1 MNSDRTNKLYNYLVG
16 IGAENRSEEVFT
28 NDIYNPERRE
38 KLYNYLVG
46 IGAENRPL
54 EAFDNDLGFSQVDTP
69 TNEGPDAILKAP
81 KGGSAYE
88 EFKRNMIPLSVEQKP
103 QVATVLPKYEAE
115 PKAEEAPQTLEQMMG
130 ELGGNINKLNKT
142 IEGIEN
148 IPQTTMEA
156 WEEMH
161 PADLGVMNNPIS
173 TGDEYIFQN
182 IESGNIGQ
190 REYAFL
196 KGQRENAIS
205 RMEAVL
211 AKAKAMREA
220 NPNRYEVEA
229 RNITDASGVPISG
242 LTTTTEEGALLDTS
256 IRMLEDNIKHYKNAV
271 TKADKVNAN
280 KKNGFWKGMGEID
293 LVNIVSAGWA
303 NTLDALKASNI
314 ITKANNGG
322 ILTPEENLVL
332 EMVKE
337 QGALDE
343 ILNAQGGLTSGYKAG
358 QGVAESLP
366 FIVGMATTSGVS
378 GAIKEGIEKGLVTT
392 ATKSFRNFA
401 QKAGSKLL
409 GAGVSAIAT
418 TPLQSGMWNNY
429 ANNTINEW
437 KQYGELQDTAWGR
450 LMDGAADAFTD
461 VFTESLG
468 GVLTKSAKYVLPD
481 LGIKASIAKKFGIHD
496 AFLKDMFDSVQWG
509 NAIGEAGEEF
519 LASFLAPIVRGESFK
534 DMKEEWKDAF
544 SKENIWVTL
553 ATTGAMSA
561 GFGALRAIEM
571 GSQVATYGKIKS
583 NVANSLSKINDL
595 ELKQTVYDAMQL
607 PTLKDTTEALAQINW
622 RNYDKSDIG
631 YAVEYVYNDLQ
642 KNVWNGVNLAED
654 ANKAFSTAMVGI
666 QAVARD
672 GLIKTGEM
680 NGEQV
685 YLLGDVLEGNDKTPI
700 VVLHMDGRRE
710 QVPMSAIKEVG
721 IASVDDVV
729 AELYSNTIA
738 EAQQAKAVDQ
748 EAEDIQVARAAGVKP
763 VQEQENVGFE
773 EGQIVVVNG
782 EEGEITALDPYTR
795 TARVQVGGNNISV
808 SFDEMQPSA
817 MDEGLQMDEQTAEVE
832 GAEVA
837 PTTEQEA
844 TFEEAPVEHSSEQE
858 TPTPL
863 QMPMTEQGEPNF
875 EVAGADLSA
884 QYLTEQLKPEHI
896 DGFVQ
901 VKINSAQ
908 KALEKAEKK
917 QPKSTVFSEYKNEIA
932 QIAEEKKQAQD
943 LLAFWQDVKGKLT
956 AIQTAPSVE
965 AVAEETAPTET
976 MVEETTP
983 VAEEVTPENVEV
995 TPEVAEQGVPPAEPA
1010 VVEEVSVEETTPAVE
1025 ATEQVE
1031 VDDIPEVEAPVVEE
1045 TRNRLNA
1052 EEAGLYGE
1060 GWENRAD
1067 AKIFESL
1074 AKALGVRIELVDDID
1089 NGLGN
1094 GKYFGNTILV
1104 RKKDR
1109 SKGLKFVA
1117 GHEILHRMSTLSPE
1131 AFEEFKGVV
1140 KETKGEKFEQEA
1152 SKLKAQYT
1160 TLYRKGK
1167 VDHIPS
1173 QKIIEEEV
1181 VADFVGTLADSKDDA
1196 LVQFVERNQERR
1208 TMLQT
1213 LRNAFQHILNLFGK
1227 NSNRRT
1233 AKNIANNI
1241 KAMDALMKLYDAS
1254 VQNVANGQA
1263 TPNQGEALNSLREE
1277 NDINIDII
1285 EGENGDIEAITDTEK
1300 GQALFSLRTYE
1311 EGGRNAL
1318 EGFLEQRIA
1327 EGALTTTEAQDM
1339 LSQMD
1344 DIYRICNEMKG
1355 SYAPFGAWSEAKVVS
1370 DSKGNP
1376 VFSVIKQN
1384 GEYVMNLDFS
1394 LVCKKRRTL
1403 DAVLNEMVR
1412 RGMIEEI
1419 PNDNTT
1425 IAKINNVIRNYGF
1438 ETACALCFVDARR
1451 FQVLNTAKQFTD
1463 LWNTIVRSAV
1473 PIGTELGYFDFANGG
1488 VSEGVAVE
1496 LNTDSLT
1503 KMSDGR
1509 SVAARI
1515 AKHLL
1520 NNPNDARL
1528 LRPRDFV
1535 STAGFDNVKA
1545 QNPAIMSLYNSKKGT
1560 GGPKAAFSDVQYL
1573 NDILNTKWKE
1583 EDAFAIG
1590 GVRLQSFSDYVPR
1603 MVFDYIQMIADLA
1616 AKGLPVHAYTKE
1628 SLFAKTFGLTG
1639 MKINLSLVPDVVEGG
1654 VAAGLDAD
1662 GNYVWKDGETFPYE
1676 EAIAIQNAEGYKE
1689 NCGTI
1694 AVGVSDAHILKMLDD
1709 ENIRMVIPY
1718 HKSGLPKAVA
1728 EMNNVSGFTDYTNDG
1743 HERHKS
1749 GEALSDTEKKEIPNF
1764 NELLREYNDPRRAA
1778 QAFLEWCESKNY
1790 TPRFAKFANHP
1801 NYYKV
1806 LEDFTTLVEGEYV
1819 PQEAVKFNFPTEG
1832 DAFGSLASLIEQ
1844 GLEEDAILEG
1854 QRDEKVGAIVEEVGE
1869 VLGTPLYSIREM
1881 DAPYLEAVE
1890 KGDMDTAQR
1899 LVMEAAKIAM
1909 PNTKVVDEDGNPKV
1923 VYHQTNSSV
1932 YINRETGQNWDE
1944 LDWRERMEWDE
1955 RDDWDEYWE
1964 EQDFNTFSRVNAR
1977 TTNEFDGFFFAPEYD
1992 EYHEYGDR
2000 TIKAFLNIESPAFN
2014 GDYNIDSSKNNA
2026 GRDERIRLQNEGFD
2040 GVIRKYDGVVH
2051 EYIAFNPNQ
2060 IKSADPVTY
2069 DDAGNVIPL
2078 SERFNPRKEDIRY
2091 ALRGEKGIEN
2101 LHKASATIRKWMENN
2116 TRGKSFTIEL
2126 PKATTEK
2133 VRKAMGRDFESH
2145 NITANGVAHAYMN
2158 HGENG
2163 RKLNENS
2170 IPLRKEDVE
2179 LIPYIMTAPDEVAK
2193 ASTDITGR
2201 ESVRF
2206 YKTLSN
2212 GYGVVVEKEY
2222 KNSPNDMETITM
2234 WAELSSKA
2242 TNARQN
2248 AAPDT
2253 HARNAILDTDIAKI
2267 RIDAENAIEK
2277 EGKGVF
2283 SLRNTDTFYS
2293 NAEFAVNNI
2302 KQEKATPEQWL
2313 KMIEKNGGL
2322 KAGEDKW
2329 LGLSDWLKASDKKT
2343 LTKEEVLDYINAN
2356 KIQIE
2361 EVEYGEYKG
2370 VDVESLQVEFE
2381 ELKNKF
2387 AQKYP
2392 DPQDHTYFAWSEMN
2406 SRYGKDFK
2414 SAFDLD
2420 EDGNIIVVNED
2431 VARTLLGYSFP
2442 INDTR
2447 LEYTTNGLANKREI
2461 ALVVPTIEPWNA
2473 EDNIHFGDAGE
2484 GRAVAWVRF
2493 GETTDADGKR
2503 VLVIDEI
2510 QSKRHQDGRESG
2522 YRPSDVDKWLKD
2534 HNTEVIE
2541 TGEFYEFYKDG
2552 ELDKRFSKGL
2562 LHYDINKAKNLYVS
2576 GYVKSSVPEAPFEK
2590 NWHELAMKR
2599 MLRYAAENGFDKVAW
2614 TTGDQQA
2621 ERYNIGDV
2629 IERIVSYPE
2638 GDNMQVWVH
2647 RKGNERMHFT
2657 TDSEGVIIS
2666 TNTLSAPAGASL
2678 ADVFGKDLAIR
2689 IFNREG
2695 EDATIYAGRGK
2706 EYAAKEISG
2715 DGLRIGGE
2723 GMKGFYDQILP
2734 NFMNKYGKKW
2744 GVKVGEVTMP
2754 SLEENNTMHAIDVT
2768 DAMRNSVMQGQPLF
2782 SLRDYAD
2789 DFAALQEAYKALN
2802 KNNAE
2807 AVAEFR
2813 ARKRNLIEEYWVAMT
2828 DELGLPCEFILVDS
2842 TIGREALFPIYNV
2855 IKPVYE
2861 ANFNEP
2867 LTFDDFAEEW
2877 ENDVNYAASYVDGAN
2892 IIVGDV
2898 VKFDDYNSQD
2908 AMTQLFIHENIHH
2921 FIDNYITPR
2930 ELKRLWR
2937 EVALTSLGRRV
2948 IETYPDADA
2957 AKLANEY
2964 LAYLIA
2970 GVNETDIEPL
2980 LDFIKG
2986 EGNVS
2991 LNDLLSSYGKMLP
3004 LRGRYATIILKT
3016 LQNGYEEREES
3027 RNEEGEEVGENNEPA
3042 RQVEA
3047 NNNSRGWLEENLRE
3061 GQELRQMAGE
3071 ARYGGQPFG
3080 DVWGG
3085 GNNGGSIV
3093 EFDETSLYSLRTSPE
3108 QRLID
3113 ENNIITRRL
3122 ENAQEVALAK
3132 RKNQKEQG
3140 SVRTIEKSIFN
3151 RLADVEKMQD
3161 TLFEM
3166 GVEKSD
3172 ANNFIARFEAV
3183 RNIVD
3188 YRNRKEQEKVI
3199 VPMLNI
3205 VSAINE
3211 KYGFVYAD
3219 ISDYLAAKH
3228 SIEREDVSSIQ
3239 TMSTDADAVW
3249 NRAECER
3256 IVAEFEGKVS
3266 KEEVDELWN
3275 CVRAIT
3281 QNTLSILQAGG
3292 VYTKEQIKEIQS
3304 NEWQFYV
3311 PLQGWD
3317 IEAEGLVDPSLLYE
3331 VAGRGTSSNGKW
3343 QEHSAEGRK
3352 TKPQDPLSTIAFKMY
3367 KAIYVAEYNKAMN
3380 ALYYLVSDAVNTLG
3394 RDKTDFLFKASEM
3407 LYRKTENGY
3416 DEVDIES
3423 ITQEELDFNN
3433 ELEAK
3438 IKRLRKERREAG
3450 DKLTKERR
3458 DAIKKEIAELE
3469 AQRTIFT
3476 RSTDTNIPN
3485 EVIVPRFIDQA
3496 RRVYFYVNG
3505 RRMYVQFAN
3514 PKYSQAINGETIIK
3528 RTDVDNAIAKYT
3540 RFLSQSFTTFNPEFS
3555 FVTNPIR
3562 DFRDAVLTHLMD
3574 AENGNIGGF
3583 IYNYFFHW
3591 GRSQGAIYRAQR
3603 GTNNPLTA
3611 EELAKHNILNRADRK
3626 KAVRKYGKKRVE
3638 DTLFMWFAENG
3649 GITGYTQ
3656 SSNIF
3661 TIGEEMKKN
3670 MKKVQNG
3677 DFSVHASAYRAL
3689 ADSAEIITRYA
3700 TFLASLDKG
3709 QSVGQAVSNGRNV
3722 SVNFNRKGES
3732 SDKIGAY
3739 YSFFNA
3745 SMQGIYKFF
3754 RLAKKYPA
3762 RFGAVVVAQMALGY
3776 AMSRLVDLYVSTR
3789 LPDNDDDELTTIDI
3803 PLWMR
3808 LGYTCIPVIKKDGKM
3823 HVVRFPKSIAG
3834 ASFSAVGV
3842 LLNELENG
3850 RVTRGEALSALGGQ
3864 IASSWT
3870 YGFSEGAPIWRAA
3883 IPTAIQPLTD
3893 LITNMDA
3900 FGREI
3905 YRTDKFNRQI
3915 PASELGNK
3923 NVIPFIYEATKAL
3936 NAATGGNEY
3945 KSGTVDIN
3953 PSVVQYILQSVSGGY
3968 GVLARKTAEFISP
3981 AFSDQVEFEAQNLPM
3996 LGRLAYT
4003 VEPKSWYDDYAEY
4016 EEKYGSARL
4025 SNAKKEFKGGYI
4037 TEGELEDIQKHNV
4050 IVKAQDKYINKL
4062 LDLRKQFDINTQGY
4076 NALSREIN
4084 RQRGLMVK
4092 LMEEIDW
4099 SKDNIADEARRVAS
4113 KYDPNRK
4120 DNLLKIR
4127 TEYANEN

>member
-1 MNSDRTNKLYNYLVG
+1 MNNDRINKLYNYLVE
-16 IGAENRSEEVFT
+16 IGAEDHSEEEFT
-28 NDIYNPERRE
+28 NDMYNPEMRG

-88 EFKRNMIPLSVEQKP
+88 AFKRNMIPLSVEQKP
-103 QVATVLPKYEAE
+103 QVATVLPKYEVE
-115 PKAEEAPQTLEQMMG
+115 PKEEEAPQTLEQMMG

-148 IPQTTMEA
+148 IPQTAMEA
-156 WEEMH
+156 WDKMH

-182 IESGNIGQ
+182 IENGNVGP

-196 KGQRENAIS
+196 NSTRNNAIA

-211 AKAKAMREA
+211 DKAKAMREA
-220 NPNRYEVEA
+220 NPHRYEVEA

-242 LTTTTEEGALLDTS
+242 LTTTTEEGALLDTT
-256 IRMLEDNIKHYKNAV
+256 IRMLENNIKHYKNAV

-280 KKNGFWKGMGEID
+280 KKNGFWKGLGEID

-303 NTLDALKASNI
+303 NTIDALKASNI

-322 ILTPEENLVL
+322 ILTPEENLVID
-332 EMVKE
+332 MVKE
-337 QGALDE
+337 QGALDD
-343 ILNAQGGLTSGYKAG
+343 ILNAQGGLTLGYKTG

-366 FIVGMATTSGVS
+366 FIAGMATTSGVS

-392 ATKSFRNFA
+392 ATKSFRNFT

-409 GAGVSAIAT
+409 GAGASALAT

-437 KQYGELQDTAWGR
+437 KQYGELQNTAWGR

-481 LGIKASIAKKFGIHD
+481 LGIKASLAKKFGIHD
-496 AFLKDMFDSVQWG
+496 AFLKDMFDKVQWG

-672 GLIKTGEM
+672 GVIKTGEM

-685 YLLGDVLEGNDKTPI
+685 YLLGDILEGNDKTPI

-710 QVPMSAIKEVG
+710 QVPMSAVNEVG
-721 IASVDDVV
+721 IASVDDVI
-729 AELYSNTIA
+729 AEMYSNTIA
-738 EAQQAKAVDQ
+738 EAQQANMVDQ
-748 EAEDIQVARAAGVKP
+748 VAEETQTARAAGVTP
-763 VQEQENVGFE
+763 AQEQEKGGFE
-773 EGQIVVVNG
+773 EGDIVLVNG
-782 EEGEITALDPYTR
+782 EEAEVTAVDPYTK
-795 TARVQVGGNNISV
+795 TARVQVGGKNISV
-808 SFDEMQPSA
+808 SLDEIQPSA

-832 GAEVA
+832 GAEATPNV
-837 PTTEQEA
+837 EQN
-844 TFEEAPVEHSSEQE
+844 TSVEEAPVEHSSNEE

-875 EVAGADLSA
+875 EVAGTDLSA
-884 QYLTEQLKPEHI
+884 QYLTEQLEPERI

-901 VKINSAQ
+901 VNIDSAQ

-932 QIAEEKKQAQD
+932 RIAEEKKQAQD
-943 LLAFWQDVKGKLT
+943 RLAFWQDVKGKLT
-956 AIQTAPSVE
+956 AMQTAPSVE

-995 TPEVAEQGVPPAEPA
+995 TPEVAEQGVTPAEPA
-1010 VVEEVSVEETTPAVE
+1010 VAEEVSVEETTPAVE
-1025 ATEQVE
+1025 ATEQ

-1094 GKYFGNTILV
+1094 GKYFGNTILI
-1104 RKKDR
+1104 RKKDK

-1140 KETKGEKFEQEA
+1140 KETMGEKFEQEA

-1167 VDHIPS
+1167 VDHIPT

-1213 LRNAFQHILNLFGK
+1213 LRNAFKHILNFFGK

-1241 KAMDALMKLYDAS
+1241 KAMDAIMKLYDAS
-1254 VQNVANGQA
+1254 VQNVASGQA

-1285 EGENGDIEAITDTEK
+1285 ESEKGDVEAITDTAK
-1300 GQALFSLRTYE
+1300 GQGLFSLRTYE
-1311 EGGRNAL
+1311 EGGRQAL
-1318 EGFLEQRIA
+1318 SDFLDQRIA
-1327 EGALTTTEAQDM
+1327 EDALTTTEAQDM

-1344 DIYRICNEMKG
+1344 DIYRICNEMKD
-1355 SYAPFGAWSEAKVVS
+1355 SYAPFGAWSEAKVVI

-1662 GNYVWKDGETFPYE
+1662 GNYIWKQGETFPYE
-1676 EAIAIQNAEGYKE
+1676 EAIATQNAEGYKE

-1709 ENIRMVIPY
+1709 DNIRMVIPY
-1718 HKSGLPKAVA
+1718 HKSGLPKVVA
-1728 EMNNVSGFTDYTNDG
+1728 KMNNVAGFTDYTNAG
-1743 HERHKS
+1743 KEKHKS
-1749 GEALSDTEKKEIPNF
+1749 GKALTKEEAKEIPNF
-1764 NELLREYNDPRRAA
+1764 NELLREYNDPREAA
-1778 QAFLEWCESKNY
+1778 NAFLEWCESKGY

-1869 VLGTPLYSIREM
+1869 VLGTPLYSLREM
-1881 DAPYLEAVE
+1881 DAPYLEAV
-1890 KGDMDTAQR
+1890 KRGDMETAQR
-1899 LVMEAAKIAM
+1899 MVMEAAKIAM

-1923 VYHQTNSSV
+1923 VYHQTNV
-1932 YINRETGQNWDE
+1932 TIYRNIETGEIWDD
-1944 LDWRERMEWDE
+1944 LDWRAKMEWDE
-1955 RDDWDEYWE
+1955 RDDWDDYWQE
-1964 EQDFNTFSRVNAR
+1964 EDFNTFSRVNAR
-1977 TTNEFDGFFFAPEYD
+1977 TTQEFDGFFFAPEYD

-2000 TIKAFLNIESPAFN
+2000 TIAAFLNIENPASN
-2014 GDYNIDSSKNNA
+2014 RDYNIDSSKNNA
-2026 GRDERIRLQNEGFD
+2026 GREERIRLQNEGFD
-2040 GVIRKYDGVVH
+2040 GVIREYDGVVD
-2051 EYIAFNPNQ
+2051 EYIAFEPNQ
-2060 IKSADPVTY
+2060 IKSADAVTY
-2069 DDAGNVIPL
+2069 DDNGNVIPL
-2078 SERFNPRKEDIRY
+2078 SERFNPNKDDVRYSLMGERGAANLDAAEEVTTRLDNLNVAREMEKADKDAKTIKMATGWERGADGKWRYEIEDLKLANPEEWVNKKGRLTLKDIVTNAEELFAAY
-2091 ALRGEKGIEN
+2091 PELRDVKIKKSAANNNNGAYNPEEK
-2101 LHKASATIRKWMENN
+2101 TI
-2116 TRGKSFTIEL
+2116 
-2126 PKATTEK
+2126 
-2133 VRKAMGRDFESH
+2133 
-2145 NITANGVAHAYMN
+2145 
-2158 HGENG
+2158 
-2163 RKLNENS
+2163 
-2170 IPLRKEDVE
+2170 
-2179 LIPYIMTAPDEVAK
+2179 
-2193 ASTDITGR
+2193 
-2201 ESVRF
+2201 
-2206 YKTLSN
+2206 TLSV
-2212 GYGVVVEKEY
+2212 G
-2222 KNSPNDMETITM
+2222 
-2234 WAELSSKA
+2234 
-2242 TNARQN
+2242 
-2248 AAPDT
+2248 
-2253 HARNAILDTDIAKI
+2253 ILRRGLEIQ
-2267 RIDAENAIEK
+2267 
-2277 EGKGVF
+2277 
-2283 SLRNTDTFYS
+2283 
-2293 NAEFAVNNI
+2293 NNI
-2302 KQEKATPEQWL
+2302 ERFHT
-2313 KMIEKNGGL
+2313 
-2322 KAGEDKW
+2322 
-2329 LGLSDWLKASDKKT
+2329 
-2343 LTKEEVLDYINAN
+2343 TKEEIDRAMDLVVNLEVRGTLLHEIQHAIQHIEGFARGGNEKMTDVSLDAAKVAAIEEEMVRQINEKVQQYNSMPVEERRTPAGARLRV
-2356 KIQIE
+2356 QIE
-2361 EVEYGEYKG
+2361 EGKRRYSKYVKSSQLGYEGYKKLAGEVEARNVAKRLGMTP
-2370 VDVESLQVEFE
+2370 E
-2381 ELKNKF
+2381 ERRNTL
-2387 AQKYP
+2387 AAE
-2392 DPQDHTYFAWSEMN
+2392 T
-2406 SRYGKDFK
+2406 
-2414 SAFDLD
+2414 
-2420 EDGNIIVVNED
+2420 ED
-2431 VARTLLGYSFP
+2431 VARKDQIILQRGLEVAEKRQIRSVRLPKTEYAKLSSIIMTRQHTYKRPSFDYAFTDGNFYVYNYLGDGISIVNFAIPIVGNEEIIDVIYKAIDNGTVNSPRSLDSFIEEIRSGKRGDITYNTNVVKKYKRYRGLYIYGP
-2442 INDTR
+2442 SRESNNPSGVDGISDDDSRGFTPRGENGSANESNNQDIDYRFSIRETDPEI
-2447 LEYTTNGLANKREI
+2447 LEQLNN
-2461 ALVVPTIEPWNA
+2461 
-2473 EDNIHFGDAGE
+2473 
-2484 GRAVAWVRF
+2484 
-2493 GETTDADGKR
+2493 GETIKAYRAMQVIDGKLYPPMSAKVEGKLR
-2503 VLVIDEI
+2503 EPIELGVWERAEERPDLAD
-2510 QSKRHQDGRESG
+2510 SKG
-2522 YRPSDVDKWLKD
+2522 YFK
-2534 HNTEVIE
+2534 
-2541 TGEFYEFYKDG
+2541 
-2552 ELDKRFSKGL
+2552 LDKG
-2562 LHYDINKAKNLYVS
+2562 N
-2576 GYVKSSVPEAPFEK
+2576 KSSVPA
-2590 NWHELAMKR
+2590 
-2599 MLRYAAENGFDKVAW
+2599 
-2614 TTGDQQA
+2614 
-2621 ERYNIGDV
+2621 RYNPYIHTSLTPLNDQFSSAQDRPNLVTVEVEIPVSELTSGYKAEKAKDSVGKMEWKAGVVQSKLSGTRTV
-2629 IERIVSYPE
+2629 ILSRWDKPIRIVP
-2638 GDNMQVWVH
+2638 
-2647 RKGNERMHFT
+2647 
-2657 TDSEGVIIS
+2657 DSEVAQRIVEMF
-2666 TNTLSAPAGASL
+2666 
-2678 ADVFGKDLAIR
+2678 DGK
-2689 IFNREG
+2689 
-2695 EDATIYAGRGK
+2695 
-2706 EYAAKEISG
+2706 
-2715 DGLRIGGE
+2715 
-2723 GMKGFYDQILP
+2723 QI
-2734 NFMNKYGKKW
+2734 
-2744 GVKVGEVTMP
+2744 TMP
-2754 SLEENNTMHAIDVT
+2754 SNVVTPSLRTELEKLGVPFRETNN
-2768 DAMRNSVMQGQPLF
+2768 QGQPLF
-2782 SLRDYAD
+2782 SLRGYTDN
-2789 DFAALQEAYKALN
+2789 FKALAEEYN
-2802 KNNAE
+2802 ALDKNNVE
-2807 AVAEFR
+2807 ALADFR
-2813 ARKRNLIEEYWVAMT
+2813 ARKRNLVEEYWNALT
-2828 DELGLPCEFILVDS
+2828 DELGLPCGFIVIDSSIGAEAFFQMYNIYKASADAKGETPIKFKEFV
-2842 TIGREALFPIYNV
+2842 
-2855 IKPVYE
+2855 
-2861 ANFNEP
+2861 
-2867 LTFDDFAEEW
+2867 EEW
-2877 ENDVNYAASYVDGAN
+2877 NNNEDGLAAYMLGTDTAFTDIAKVD
-2892 IIVGDV
+2892 
-2898 VKFDDYNSQD
+2898 KYNTLK
-2908 AMTQLFIHENIHH
+2908 AFTRALLHENVHQI
-2921 FIDNYITPR
+2921 IDRYISPR
-2930 ELKRLWR
+2930 ELSMLWR
-2937 EVALTSLGRRV
+2937 EVALSKIGRFVRKHYK
-2948 IETYPDADA
+2948 EEGA
-2957 AKLANEY
+2957 AGLANEY
-2964 LAYLIA
+2964 LAYTIT
-2970 GVNETDIEPL
+2970 GVGNNSNMPL
-2980 LDFIKG
+2980 LDFIRGKN
-2986 EGNVS
+2986 NVS
-2991 LNDLLSSYGKMLP
+2991 LDDLLSSYGKTLP
-3004 LRGRYATIILKT
+3004 LRDKYATIILKT
-3016 LQNGYEEREES
+3016 LRYGYNEKEKS
-3027 RNEEGEEVGENNEPA
+3027 RNSEPNGEPA
-3042 RQVEA
+3042 IIGSEKEI
-3047 NNNSRGWLEENLRE
+3047 S
-3061 GQELRQMAGE
+3061 QMDE
-3071 ARYGGQPFG
+3071 
-3080 DVWGG
+3080 GG
-3085 GNNGGSIV
+3085 GNLGQLQYNVRERGDNGGRGSVV
-3093 EFDETSLYSLRTSPE
+3093 EFDETPLYSLRTSPE

-3132 RKNQKEQG
+3132 RKKQKEQG
-3140 SVRTIEKSIFN
+3140 SVRTIEKNIFN
-3151 RLADVEKMQD
+3151 RLTDVEKMQD

-3172 ANNFIARFEAV
+3172 ANNFISRFEAV
-3183 RNIVD
+3183 RNVVD

-3266 KEEVDELWN
+3266 KAEVDELWN

-3394 RDKTDFLFKASEM
+3394 RDKTDFMFKASEV
-3407 LYRKTENGY
+3407 LYRKTEDGY
-3416 DEVDIES
+3416 EEADIES

-3438 IKRLRKERREAG
+3438 IKKLRKARREAG
-3450 DKLTKERR
+3450 DKLPEDRR
-3458 DAIKKEIAELE
+3458 KAINEEIVELE
-3469 AQRTIFT
+3469 KQRTLVT
-3476 RSTDTNIPN
+3476 RSTDTAIPK
-3485 EVIVPRFIDQA
+3485 EVIVPRHIDQA

-3528 RTDVDNAIAKYT
+3528 RTNIDNTIAKYT

-3555 FVTNPIR
+3555 FITNPIR
-3562 DFRDAVLTHLMD
+3562 DFRDAFITHLLD

-3583 IYNYFFHW
+3583 INNYLFHW

-3611 EELAKHNILNRADRK
+3611 EELAEYNILNRADRK
-3626 KAVRKYGKKRVE
+3626 KAVREYGKKRVE

-3661 TIGEEMKKN
+3661 TLGEKLKKDVA
-3670 MKKVQNG
+3670 KVQNG

-3732 SDKIGAY
+3732 SDKIGTY

-3745 SMQGIYKFF
+3745 SMQGIYKYF

-3776 AMSRLVDLYVSTR
+3776 ATSRLVDMLVSTL

-3808 LGYTCIPVIKKDGKM
+3808 LGYTCIPVIRKDGKM
-3823 HVVRFPKSIAG
+3823 HVIRFPKSIAG

-3883 IPTAIQPLTD
+3883 IPTGLQPLTD

-3945 KSGTVDIN
+3945 KSGAVDIN

-3968 GVLARKTAEFISP
+3968 GVLARKFAEFISP

-4003 VEPKSWYDDYAEY
+4003 IEPKSWYQDYAKY
-4016 EEKYGSARL
+4016 EEQYGSARL
-4025 SNAKKEFKGGYI
+4025 NNANKEFDSGYI
-4037 TEGELEDIQKHNV
+4037 TKDELVDIQKHNV
-4050 IVKAQDKYINKL
+4050 IIKSQDKYINKL
-4062 LDLRKQFDINTQGY
+4062 LGLRKQFDINTQGY

-4099 SKDNIADEARRVAS
+4099 SKDNIAEQARRVAT

-4120 DNLLKIR
+4120 ENLLKIR
-4127 TEYANEN
+4127 TEYAKEN

>member
-1 MNSDRTNKLYNYLVG
+1 MENNRINKLYNYLVE
-16 IGAENRSEEVFT
+16 IGAETRSEEVFA
-28 NDIYNPERRE
+28 NDIYKPERRE
-38 KLYNYLVG
+38 KLYNYLVN
-46 IGAENRPL
+46 IGAETRPL
-54 EAFDNDLGFSQVDTP
+54 EVFDNDLGFGQIKTP
-69 TNEGPDAILKAP
+69 TSPSVDAPFQAP
-81 KGGSAYE
+81 IGGSAYE
-88 EFKRNMIPLSVEQKP
+88 AFKLNMIPQSVEQKP

-115 PKAEEAPQTLEQMMG
+115 PIEEEAPQTLEQMMG
-130 ELGGNINKLNKT
+130 QLGGDINKLNKT

-148 IPQTTMEA
+148 IPQSTMEA
-156 WEEMH
+156 WDKMH
-161 PADLGVMNNPIS
+161 PAEIGLTNNPIS

-182 IESGNIGQ
+182 IENGNIGQ

-196 KGQRENAIS
+196 KGQRENAIA

-220 NPNRYEVEA
+220 NPDKYYTVVKMD
-229 RNITDASGVPISG
+229 TGHG
-242 LTTTTEEGALLDTS
+242 LQEQLMPTNEGALLDTS

-280 KKNGFWKGMGEID
+280 KKNAFWKGMGEID

-337 QGALDE
+337 QGTLDE
-343 ILNAQGGLTSGYKAG
+343 ILNSQGGLTSSYKAG

-366 FIVGMATTSGVS
+366 YIVGMATTSGLS
-378 GAIKEGIEKGLVTT
+378 GAIKEGIEKGVVTT

-409 GAGVSAIAT
+409 GAGASAIAT

-481 LGIKASIAKKFGIHD
+481 LGIKAAIAKKFGIHD
-496 AFLKDMFDSVQWG
+496 AFIKEMLDKVQWG
-509 NAIGEAGEEF
+509 TVGEAGEEF

-553 ATTGAMSA
+553 VTTGAMSA
-561 GFGALRAIEM
+561 GFGSLRALEM
-571 GSQVATYGKIKS
+571 GTQVAAYNNIKK

-607 PTLKDTTEALAQINW
+607 PTLKDTTEALAEINW

-654 ANKAFSTAMVGI
+654 ANKAFSGAMVGI

-672 GLIKTGEM
+672 GVIKTAEM

-685 YLLGDVLEGNDKTPI
+685 YLLGDILEGNEKTPI

-710 QVPMSAIKEVG
+710 QVPMSAVKEVG
-721 IASVDDVV
+721 ITPVDDVV
-729 AELYSNTIA
+729 AELYANTVA

-748 EAEDIQVARAAGVKP
+748 VAEETQIAKAAGVTP
-763 VQEQENVGFE
+763 VQEQEESGFE
-773 EGQIVVVNG
+773 EGQIVSVNG
-782 EEGEITALDPYTR
+782 EEGEITAIDPYTR
-795 TARVQVGGNNISV
+795 KARVQVGGRNISV
-808 SFDEMQPSA
+808 SFDEIQRSV
-817 MDEGLQMDEQTAEVE
+817 MDEELQMDEQTAEVE
-832 GAEVA
+832 GAEVT
-837 PTTEQEA
+837 PTTEQEESI
-844 TFEEAPVEHSSEQE
+844 EEAPVEHSSEQE

-875 EVAGADLSA
+875 EVAGTDLSA
-884 QYLTEQLKPEHI
+884 QYLTEQLEPERI

-901 VKINSAQ
+901 VNIDSAQ

-917 QPKSTVFSEYKNEIA
+917 QPKSTVFSEYKNKIA

-943 LLAFWQDVKGKLT
+943 RLAFWQDVKGKLT

-983 VAEEVTPENVEV
+983 VAEEVTPENVEA
-995 TPEVAEQGVPPAEPA
+995 TPEVAEQEIAPTEPIVA
-1010 VVEEVSVEETTPAVE
+1010 EEVSVEETTPTVE
-1025 ATEQVE
+1025 ATEEIEVE
-1031 VDDIPEVEAPVVEE
+1031 DIPEVEATTEE
-1045 TRNRLNA
+1045 APKRLS
-1052 EEAGLYGE
+1052 EDEAGLYGE
-1060 GWENRAD
+1060 GWEKRAD
-1067 AKIFESL
+1067 AKVFEAL

-1104 RKKDR
+1104 RKKDK

-1140 KETKGEKFEQEA
+1140 KETMGKEFDQKA
-1152 SKLKAQYT
+1152 NRLKQQYT
-1160 TLYRKGK
+1160 SLYKKGK
-1167 VDHIPS
+1167 VAGVPTNAV
-1173 QKIIEEEV
+1173 IEEEV
-1181 VADFVGTLADSKDDA
+1181 VADFVGDLADDRESDA
-1196 LVQFVERNQERR
+1196 LVQFVERNQEKR

-1213 LRNAFQHILNLFGK
+1213 LRNALQHILNLFGK

-1233 AKNIANNI
+1233 AKNIAKNI

-1254 VQNVANGQA
+1254 VQNAASGNVA
-1263 TPNQGEALNSLREE
+1263 TSEADTRNSLREE

-1300 GQALFSLRTYE
+1300 GQGLFSLRTYN
-1311 EGGRNAL
+1311 EGGRDAL
-1318 EGFLEQRIA
+1318 AGFLAQRMA
-1327 EGALTTTEAQDM
+1327 DGALTTAEAQEM
-1339 LSQMD
+1339 VKQMD
-1344 DIYRICNEMKG
+1344 DIYRICNEMKD
-1355 SYAPFGAWSEAKVVS
+1355 SYAPFGAWSDAKVVV
-1370 DSKGNP
+1370 DEDGDP

-1403 DAVLNEMVR
+1403 DAVLNEMVK

-1419 PNDNTT
+1419 PSDNTT

-1496 LNTDSLT
+1496 LNTEALT
-1503 KMSDGR
+1503 KMSEGKT
-1509 SVAARI
+1509 VAARI
-1515 AKHLL
+1515 AKHILA
-1520 NNPNDARL
+1520 NPQDARL

-1545 QNPAIMSLYNSKKGT
+1545 QNPAIMKLYNSKKGT

-1573 NDILNTKWKE
+1573 NDILNTNWKE

-1628 SLFAKTFGLTG
+1628 MLFAKTFGLTG

-1654 VAAGLDAD
+1654 VAAGLDAE
-1662 GNYVWKDGETFPYE
+1662 GNYVWKEGETFPYE

-1709 ENIRMVIPY
+1709 DNIRMVIPY

-1728 EMNNVSGFTDYTNDG
+1728 KMNNVAGFTDYTNVG
-1743 HERHKS
+1743 KEKHKS
-1749 GEALSDTEKKEIPNF
+1749 GKALTKEEAKEIPNF
-1764 NELLREYNDPRRAA
+1764 NELLREYNDPRKAA
-1778 QAFLEWCESKNY
+1778 QAFLDWCESKGY
-1790 TPRFAKFANHP
+1790 TPRFAKFASHP
-1801 NYYKV
+1801 NYYKL

-1832 DAFGSLASLIEQ
+1832 NAFGSLASLIEQ
-1844 GLEEDAILEG
+1844 GLEEDAVLEG

-1869 VLGTPLYSIREM
+1869 VLGTTRYSIREM

-1890 KGDMDTAQR
+1890 KGDMETAQR
-1899 LVMEAAKIAM
+1899 MVEEAANIAGYSTDDSWRM
-1909 PNTKVVDEDGNPKV
+1909 AHRAPVRDEENANPFNTEIIVPEDYWTHPEWYSNMRNSTNRESYYNMKSAIDKYKKLVAEGKQEEADKVSVTMYRGVDKTANKRESKFRNGDWITPSREYALLSAPYGKARVIEQDVLLKDIWWDGN
-1923 VYHQTNSSV
+1923 S
-1932 YINRETGQNWDE
+1932 IN
-1944 LDWRERMEWDE
+1944 EWGYDDGSNYTY
-1955 RDDWDEYWE
+1955 RD
-1964 EQDFNTFSRVNAR
+1964 T
-1977 TTNEFDGFFFAPEYD
+1977 
-1992 EYHEYGDR
+1992 
-2000 TIKAFLNIESPAFN
+2000 
-2014 GDYNIDSSKNNA
+2014 KNN
-2026 GRDERIRLQNEGFD
+2026 
-2040 GVIRKYDGVVH
+2040 RKLLD
-2051 EYIAFNPNQ
+2051 A
-2060 IKSADPVTY
+2060 VTY
-2069 DDAGNVIPL
+2069 DDNGNVIPL
-2078 SERFNPRKEDIRY
+2078 SERFNPRNEDIRY
-2091 ALRGEKGIEN
+2091 SLIGEEGARN
-2101 LHKASATIRKWMENN
+2101 LDIAEEATIRLDNLNVAREMESAGKDAKTIKMATGWERGADYFWRYEIDDVKIVNPEEWVNKKGKLTLGDIVTNAEELFTAYPKLKDIKIKKSAAKGNAGSHNSQDN
-2116 TRGKSFTIEL
+2116 TITISVGTIRRGLEIQNDIERFNTTKEQIDSL
-2126 PKATTEK
+2126 MDQVINTDLRGTLVHEIQHAIQNIEGFARGGNAKMVDPTLNKAKVLAYEQEMVDQINEK
-2133 VRKAMGRDFESH
+2133 VRQYNSLSTMERRTPQGSQLRAQIHEAKKKFTKFQKE
-2145 NITANGVAHAYMN
+2145 ITLGNEGY
-2158 HGENG
+2158 
-2163 RKLNENS
+2163 RKLAGE
-2170 IPLRKEDVE
+2170 VE
-2179 LIPYIMTAPDEVAK
+2179 
-2193 ASTDITGR
+2193 
-2201 ESVRF
+2201 
-2206 YKTLSN
+2206 
-2212 GYGVVVEKEY
+2212 
-2222 KNSPNDMETITM
+2222 
-2234 WAELSSKA
+2234 
-2242 TNARQN
+2242 
-2248 AAPDT
+2248 
-2253 HARNAILDTDIAKI
+2253 ARN
-2267 RIDAENAIEK
+2267 IEK
-2277 EGKGVF
+2277 RLG
-2283 SLRNTDTFYS
+2283 L
-2293 NAEFAVNNI
+2293 
-2302 KQEKATPEQWL
+2302 TPE
-2313 KMIEKNGGL
+2313 ERR
-2322 KAGEDKW
+2322 A
-2329 LGLSDWLKASDKKT
+2329 T
-2343 LTKEEVLDYINAN
+2343 LAEAT
-2356 KIQIE
+2356 
-2361 EVEYGEYKG
+2361 
-2370 VDVESLQVEFE
+2370 
-2381 ELKNKF
+2381 
-2387 AQKYP
+2387 
-2392 DPQDHTYFAWSEMN
+2392 
-2406 SRYGKDFK
+2406 
-2414 SAFDLD
+2414 
-2420 EDGNIIVVNED
+2420 ED
-2431 VARTLLGYSFP
+2431 VARDDQIFILYGMEKAEKMKGTADRNASEFRQPTSTKRSPSLSRFGAKLRKDYESAIDEVEKLIGLKGRLSSHEFLKELDNAVSEDPKIERNISDYVHIGDGFTLRISDHYSNAKSFAD
-2442 INDTR
+2442 ND
-2447 LEYTTNGLANKREI
+2447 NKRDNFGI
-2461 ALVVPTIEPWNA
+2461 VV
-2473 EDNIHFGDAGE
+2473 
-2484 GRAVAWVRF
+2484 
-2493 GETTDADGKR
+2493 
-2503 VLVIDEI
+2503 
-2510 QSKRHQDGRESG
+2510 
-2522 YRPSDVDKWLKD
+2522 RP
-2534 HNTEVIE
+2534 
-2541 TGEFYEFYKDG
+2541 
-2552 ELDKRFSKGL
+2552 ELDRAKSVFSKFPNVDYVEYVYFPDKLDVSRQLDMLEG
-2562 LHYDINKAKNLYVS
+2562 IKNFIKTKDFANLPAPDNTHTS
-2576 GYVKSSVPEAPFEK
+2576 GK
-2590 NWHELAMKR
+2590 
-2599 MLRYAAENGFDKVAW
+2599 
-2614 TTGDQQA
+2614 
-2621 ERYNIGDV
+2621 
-2629 IERIVSYPE
+2629 
-2638 GDNMQVWVH
+2638 
-2647 RKGNERMHFT
+2647 
-2657 TDSEGVIIS
+2657 
-2666 TNTLSAPAGASL
+2666 
-2678 ADVFGKDLAIR
+2678 
-2689 IFNREG
+2689 
-2695 EDATIYAGRGK
+2695 
-2706 EYAAKEISG
+2706 
-2715 DGLRIGGE
+2715 
-2723 GMKGFYDQILP
+2723 
-2734 NFMNKYGKKW
+2734 
-2744 GVKVGEVTMP
+2744 
-2754 SLEENNTMHAIDVT
+2754 
-2768 DAMRNSVMQGQPLF
+2768 PLF
-2782 SLRDYAD
+2782 SIRDYAD
-2789 DFAALQEAYKALN
+2789 NFKALQEEYSALD
-2802 KNNAE
+2802 KNDPE
-2807 AVAEFR
+2807 AVAIFR
-2813 ARKRNLIEEYWVAMT
+2813 ANKRNLVERSWDAMA
-2828 DELGLPCEFILVDS
+2828 DELGLPCEFIVVDS
-2842 TIGREALFPIYNV
+2842 TINREALLPIYNV
-2855 IKPVYE
+2855 IKPIYE
-2861 ANFNEP
+2861 AKINKP
-2867 LTFDDFAEEW
+2867 LTFDQFADEW
-2877 ENDVNYAASYVDGAN
+2877 ENDVNYAAAYVDGAN

-2908 AMTQLFIHENIHH
+2908 VMTQLFIHENIHH

-2937 EVALTSLGRRV
+2937 EVALTPLGRRV
-2948 IETYPDADA
+2948 VKTYPDADA
-2957 AKLANEY
+2957 AKLADEY

-2970 GVNETDIEPL
+2970 GVNETDVEPL
-2980 LDFIKG
+2980 LDFIKS

-2991 LNDLLSSYGKMLP
+2991 LNDLLSSYGKILP
-3004 LRGRYATIILKT
+3004 LRGGYATIILKT
-3016 LQNGYEEREES
+3016 LRNGYEEREEL

-3042 RQVEA
+3042 RRVEA
-3047 NNNSRGWLEENLRE
+3047 DNDSRGWLEEDLRE
-3061 GQELRQMAGE
+3061 GQE
-3071 ARYGGQPFG
+3071 
-3080 DVWGG
+3080 DVT
-3085 GNNGGSIV
+3085 IV
-3093 EFDETSLYSLRTSPE
+3093 EFDETPLYSLRTSPE

-3140 SVRTIEKSIFN
+3140 SVRTIEKGIFN
-3151 RLADVEKMQD
+3151 RLADVEKMQE

-3183 RNIVD
+3183 RNVVD

-3211 KYGFVYAD
+3211 KYGFIYAD

-3304 NEWQFYV
+3304 NGWQFYV

-3380 ALYYLVSDAVNTLG
+3380 SLYYLVSDAVTTLG

-3407 LYRKTENGY
+3407 LYRKTETGY
-3416 DEVDIES
+3416 DEVDIET

-3438 IKRLRKERREAG
+3438 IKKLRKERRE
-3450 DKLTKERR
+3450 KLALQSNVE
-3458 DAIKKEIAELE
+3458 DAIEHKRKEELKPIGLNEKTLRKKANSPEEESSLYRQFEDINEKYDKQISDSREAFAKEYKAIKNEIAELE

-3485 EVIVPRFIDQA
+3485 EVIVSEHIDQA

-3514 PKYSQAINGETIIK
+3514 PKYSQAINGKIIVK
-3528 RTDVDNAIAKYT
+3528 RTKIAELAAKYT

-3583 IYNYFFHW
+3583 INNYVFHW

-3611 EELAKHNILNRADRK
+3611 EELAKFNILNRADRK
-3626 KAVRKYGKKRVE
+3626 VAIREYGKERVE

-3656 SSNIF
+3656 SNNIY
-3661 TIGEEMKKN
+3661 TLGEKLKKDVTK
-3670 MKKVQNG
+3670 MQNG

-3732 SDKIGAY
+3732 SDTLGIY

-3776 AMSRLVDLYVSTR
+3776 ATSRLVDMLVSTL

-3808 LGYTCIPVIKKDGKM
+3808 LGYTCIPVRRKDGKM
-3823 HVVRFPKSIAG
+3823 HVIRIPKSIVG

-3870 YGFSEGAPIWRAA
+3870 YGFSEGAPIFRAA
-3883 IPTAIQPLTD
+3883 IPTGAQVAFDIFA
-3893 LITNMDA
+3893 NMDA

-3945 KSGTVDIN
+3945 KSGAVDIN

-3968 GVLARKTAEFISP
+3968 GVLARKLAEFISP

-4003 VEPKSWYDDYAEY
+4003 VEPKSWYNDYAEY

-4025 SNAKKEFKGGYI
+4025 SNAKKEFSRGYI
-4037 TEGELEDIQKHNV
+4037 TEDELEDIQKHNV
-4050 IVKAQDKYINKL
+4050 IVKSQDKYINKL
-4062 LDLRKQFDINTQGY
+4062 LDLRKQFDINTPGY
-4076 NALSREIN
+4076 NALSDEIN

-4099 SKDNIADEARRVAS
+4099 SKDNIAAEARRVAT
-4113 KYDPNRK
+4113 KYDPNYK
-4120 DNLLKIR
+4120 ENLLKIR
-4127 TEYANEN
+4127 TEYAKEN

>member
-1 MNSDRTNKLYNYLVG
+1 MNSDRTNKLYNYLVE

-115 PKAEEAPQTLEQMMG
+115 PKEEEAPQTLEQMMG

-161 PADLGVMNNPIS
+161 PTDLGVMNNPIS

-182 IESGNIGQ
+182 IENGNIGQ

-196 KGQRENAIS
+196 NSTRNNAIA

-211 AKAKAMREA
+211 DKAKAMRNA
-220 NPNRYEVEA
+220 NPERYEVEA

-242 LTTTTEEGALLDTS
+242 LTTTTNEGALLDTT

-332 EMVKE
+332 DMVKE

-343 ILNAQGGLTSGYKAG
+343 ILNAQGGLTRGYKAG

-366 FIVGMATTSGVS
+366 FIAGMATTSGVS

-409 GAGVSAIAT
+409 GAGASAIAT

-496 AFLKDMFDSVQWG
+496 AFLKDMFDKVQWG
-509 NAIGEAGEEF
+509 SAIGEAGEEF

-571 GSQVATYGKIKS
+571 GSQVATYSNIKN

-672 GLIKTGEM
+672 GVIKTGEM

-685 YLLGDVLEGNDKTPI
+685 YLLGDILEGNDKTPI

-729 AELYSNTIA
+729 AEMYSNTIA
-738 EAQQAKAVDQ
+738 EAQQANMVDQ
-748 EAEDIQVARAAGVKP
+748 VAEETQTARAAGVTP
-763 VQEQENVGFE
+763 AQEQEKSGFE
-773 EGQIVVVNG
+773 EGDIVLVNG
-782 EEGEITALDPYTR
+782 EEAEVTAVDPYTK
-795 TARVQVGGNNISV
+795 TARVQVGGKNISV
-808 SFDEMQPSA
+808 SLDEVQPIK
-817 MDEGLQMDEQTAEVE
+817 MDEELQMDEQTAEVE
-832 GAEVA
+832 GAEAA
-837 PTTEQEA
+837 PNVEQN
-844 TFEEAPVEHSSEQE
+844 TSVEEAPVEHSSEQE

-863 QMPMTEQGEPNF
+863 QMPMTEKGEPNF
-875 EVAGADLSA
+875 KMAGTDRTA
-884 QYLTEQLKPEHI
+884 QYLTEELAPERI
-896 DGFVQ
+896 DGFVK
-901 VKINSAQ
+901 VNMDAAQ
-908 KALEKAEKK
+908 KALQKAEKK

-932 QIAEEKKQAQD
+932 QIAEEKKQAQEE
-943 LLAFWQDVKGKLT
+943 LAFWQEVNAKLT
-956 AIQTAPSVE
+956 ASQEAVVEETAPVAE
-965 AVAEETAPTET
+965 AVAEEVAQPEA
-976 MVEETTP
+976 VEM
-983 VAEEVTPENVEV
+983 
-995 TPEVAEQGVPPAEPA
+995 TPEVAEQEVAPTEPIIT
-1010 VVEEVSVEETTPAVE
+1010 EEVNAEEATPNVEV
-1025 ATEQVE
+1025 TEQVE
-1031 VDDIPEVEAPVVEE
+1031 VDDIPEMEATTEQTTTEEE
-1045 TRNRLNA
+1045 TPNRLSEN
-1052 EEAGLYGE
+1052 EAGLYGE

-1067 AKIFESL
+1067 AKVFEAL

-1094 GKYFGNTILV
+1094 GKYFGNTILI
-1104 RKKDR
+1104 RKNDR

-1117 GHEILHRMSTLSPE
+1117 GHEILHRMKTLSPE

-1140 KETKGEKFEQEA
+1140 KETMGEEFDQKAKG
-1152 SKLKAQYT
+1152 LKWQYAD
-1160 TLYRKGK
+1160 LYTKGK
-1167 VDHIPS
+1167 VEMLPADAT
-1173 QKIIEEEV
+1173 IEEEV
-1181 VADFVGTLADSKDDA
+1181 VADFVGGLADNRDSDA
-1196 LVQFVERNQERR
+1196 LVQFVERNQEKR

-1213 LRNAFQHILNLFGK
+1213 LRNAFQHILNLFGN
-1227 NSNRRT
+1227 NSQRRM
-1233 AKNIANNI
+1233 AKNIAKNI
-1241 KAMDALMKLYDAS
+1241 KAMDALMQLYNTS
-1254 VQNVANGQA
+1254 VQNVASSNVA
-1263 TPNQGEALNSLREE
+1263 TNESTEE
-1277 NDINIDII
+1277 QNDINIDII
-1285 EGENGDIEAITDTEK
+1285 EGEKGDVEAITDTAK
-1300 GQALFSLRTYE
+1300 GQGLFSLRTYE
-1311 EGGRNAL
+1311 EGGRQAL
-1318 EGFLEQRIA
+1318 SNFLDQRVA
-1327 EGALTTTEAQDM
+1327 NGALTTAEAQEM
-1339 LSQMD
+1339 MAQMD
-1344 DIYRICNEMKG
+1344 DIYRICNEMKD
-1355 SYAPFGAWSEAKVVS
+1355 SYAPFGAWSEAKVVI

-1503 KMSDGR
+1503 KMSNGR

-1662 GNYVWKDGETFPYE
+1662 GNYVWKQGETFPYE

-1718 HKSGLPKAVA
+1718 HKSGLPKVVA
-1728 EMNNVSGFTDYTNDG
+1728 KMNNVAGFTDYTNAG
-1743 HERHKS
+1743 KEKHKS
-1749 GEALSDTEKKEIPNF
+1749 GKALTKEEAKEIPNF

-1869 VLGTPLYSIREM
+1869 VLDTTRYSLRAM

-1890 KGDMDTAQR
+1890 RGDMETAQR
-1899 LVMEAAKIAM
+1899 MVMEAAKLAM

-1923 VYHQTNSSV
+1923 VYHQTNASV

-1955 RDDWDEYWE
+1955 RDDWDDYWE
-1964 EQDFNTFSRVNAR
+1964 EREFNTFSRVNAR

-2000 TIKAFLNIESPAFN
+2000 TIAAFVNIENPASREY
-2014 GDYNIDSSKNNA
+2014 YNIDSSKNNA
-2026 GRDERIRLQNEGFD
+2026 GREERIRLQNEGYD
-2040 GVIRKYDGVVH
+2040 GVIREYDGVVD
-2051 EYIAFNPNQ
+2051 EYIAFEPNQ

-2069 DDAGNVIPL
+2069 DDNGNVIPL
-2078 SERFNPRKEDIRY
+2078 SERFNPNKDDVRYSLKEVNDRFNEELGRLTEDNKDSIILSLGMPSDILRIAGVVNKPMKLYGNKVIKKQKDHGFKLDELRNLPIAVAYPIAVFNNYNRDDNRSVLTELRTKDGNFLVSLNVGKDQDIDFNIVTSMFGKDNDNIINWFKKKY
-2091 ALRGEKGIEN
+2091 ATYIDKEKALN
-2101 LHKASATIRKWMENN
+2101 YLHHSA
-2116 TRGKSFTIEL
+2116 
-2126 PKATTEK
+2126 
-2133 VRKAMGRDFESH
+2133 
-2145 NITANGVAHAYMN
+2145 
-2158 HGENG
+2158 
-2163 RKLNENS
+2163 LNAE
-2170 IPLRKEDVE
+2170 
-2179 LIPYIMTAPDEVAK
+2179 A
-2193 ASTDITGR
+2193 
-2201 ESVRF
+2201 
-2206 YKTLSN
+2206 LSN
-2212 GYGVVVEKEY
+2212 SRQVSETNLSAPIAEALLQEIISANKDNAYISENQEPVEF
-2222 KNSPNDMETITM
+2222 
-2234 WAELSSKA
+2234 
-2242 TNARQN
+2242 
-2248 AAPDT
+2248 
-2253 HARNAILDTDIAKI
+2253 
-2267 RIDAENAIEK
+2267 
-2277 EGKGVF
+2277 F
-2283 SLRNTDTFYS
+2283 SLRGDTDSFKALAEEY
-2293 NAEFAVNNI
+2293 NA
-2302 KQEKATPEQWL
+2302 
-2313 KMIEKNGGL
+2313 
-2322 KAGEDKW
+2322 
-2329 LGLSDWLKASDKKT
+2329 
-2343 LTKEEVLDYINAN
+2343 
-2356 KIQIE
+2356 
-2361 EVEYGEYKG
+2361 
-2370 VDVESLQVEFE
+2370 
-2381 ELKNKF
+2381 
-2387 AQKYP
+2387 
-2392 DPQDHTYFAWSEMN
+2392 
-2406 SRYGKDFK
+2406 
-2414 SAFDLD
+2414 
-2420 EDGNIIVVNED
+2420 
-2431 VARTLLGYSFP
+2431 
-2442 INDTR
+2442 
-2447 LEYTTNGLANKREI
+2447 
-2461 ALVVPTIEPWNA
+2461 
-2473 EDNIHFGDAGE
+2473 
-2484 GRAVAWVRF
+2484 
-2493 GETTDADGKR
+2493 
-2503 VLVIDEI
+2503 
-2510 QSKRHQDGRESG
+2510 
-2522 YRPSDVDKWLKD
+2522 
-2534 HNTEVIE
+2534 
-2541 TGEFYEFYKDG
+2541 
-2552 ELDKRFSKGL
+2552 LDKN
-2562 LHYDINKAKNLYVS
+2562 DA
-2576 GYVKSSVPEAPFEK
+2576 EA
-2590 NWHELAMKR
+2590 
-2599 MLRYAAENGFDKVAW
+2599 
-2614 TTGDQQA
+2614 
-2621 ERYNIGDV
+2621 
-2629 IERIVSYPE
+2629 
-2638 GDNMQVWVH
+2638 
-2647 RKGNERMHFT
+2647 
-2657 TDSEGVIIS
+2657 
-2666 TNTLSAPAGASL
+2666 L
-2678 ADVFGKDLAIR
+2678 AD
-2689 IFNREG
+2689 
-2695 EDATIYAGRGK
+2695 
-2706 EYAAKEISG
+2706 
-2715 DGLRIGGE
+2715 
-2723 GMKGFYDQILP
+2723 
-2734 NFMNKYGKKW
+2734 
-2744 GVKVGEVTMP
+2744 
-2754 SLEENNTMHAIDVT
+2754 
-2768 DAMRNSVMQGQPLF
+2768 
-2782 SLRDYAD
+2782 
-2789 DFAALQEAYKALN
+2789 
-2802 KNNAE
+2802 
-2807 AVAEFR
+2807 FR
-2813 ARKRNLIEEYWVAMT
+2813 ARKRNLVEEYWNAMT

-2861 ANFNEP
+2861 AKFNEP

-2877 ENDVNYAASYVDGAN
+2877 ENDVNYAASYVDGGN

-2908 AMTQLFIHENIHH
+2908 VMTQLFIHENIHH

-2948 IETYPDADA
+2948 IETYPDDDA

-2980 LDFIKG
+2980 LDFIRGKN
-2986 EGNVS
+2986 NVS
-2991 LNDLLSSYGKMLP
+2991 LDDLLSSYGKPLP

-3016 LQNGYEEREES
+3016 LRNGYEEREES

-3047 NNNSRGWLEENLRE
+3047 NNDSRGWLEENLRG
-3061 GQELRQMAGE
+3061 GQEE
-3071 ARYGGQPFG
+3071 G
-3080 DVWGG
+3080 DV
-3085 GNNGGSIV
+3085 V
-3093 EFDETSLYSLRTSPE
+3093 EFDETPLYSLRTSPE
-3108 QRLID
+3108 QKLID
-3113 ENNIITRRL
+3113 ENNVITKRL
-3122 ENAQEVALAK
+3122 QNAQEVELARRMGK
-3132 RKNQKEQG
+3132 KEQG
-3140 SVRTIEKSIFN
+3140 AVRTIEKKVFN
-3151 RLADVEKMQD
+3151 RLADVEKMQEA
-3161 TLFEM
+3161 LYEM
-3166 GVEKSD
+3166 GVDKSD

-3183 RNIVD
+3183 RNVVD
-3188 YRNRKEQEKVI
+3188 YKNRKEQEKVI

-3211 KYGFVYAD
+3211 KYGFAYTD

-3239 TMSTDADAVW
+3239 TMSTDANALW
-3249 NRAECER
+3249 NRSECER

-3266 KEEVDELWN
+3266 KEEVDKLWD

-3281 QNTLSILQAGG
+3281 QSTLSILQAGG
-3292 VYTKEQIKEIQS
+3292 VYTKEQIKDIQS
-3304 NEWQFYV
+3304 HDWQFYV

-3317 IEAEGLVDPSLLYE
+3317 IDAEGLVDPSLLYE
-3331 VAGRGTSSNGKW
+3331 AVSRGTSSNGKW
-3343 QEHSAEGRK
+3343 QEHSAEGRS

-3394 RDKTDFLFKASEM
+3394 RDKTDFMFKASEV
-3407 LYRKTENGY
+3407 LYRKTEDGY
-3416 DEVDIES
+3416 EEADIES

-3438 IKRLRKERREAG
+3438 IKKLRKARREAG
-3450 DKLTKERR
+3450 DKLPEDRR
-3458 DAIKKEIAELE
+3458 KAINEEIVELE
-3469 AQRTIFT
+3469 KQRTLVT
-3476 RSTDTNIPN
+3476 RSTDTAIPK
-3485 EVIVPRFIDQA
+3485 EVIVPRHIDQA

-3528 RTDVDNAIAKYT
+3528 RTDIDNTIAKYT

-3583 IYNYFFHW
+3583 INNYVFHW

-3611 EELAKHNILNRADRK
+3611 EELAEYNILNRSDRK
-3626 KAVRKYGKKRVE
+3626 KAVREYGKKRVE

-3661 TIGEEMKKN
+3661 TLGEKLKKDVAK
-3670 MKKVQNG
+3670 MQNG
-3677 DFSVHASAYRAL
+3677 DFGVHASAYRAL

-3732 SDKIGAY
+3732 SDKIGTY

-3745 SMQGIYKFF
+3745 SMQGIYKYF

-3776 AMSRLVDLYVSTR
+3776 ATSRLVDMLVSTL
-3789 LPDNDDDELTTIDI
+3789 LPDNDDDDELTTIDI

-3808 LGYTCIPVIKKDGKM
+3808 LGYTCIPVIRKDGKM
-3823 HVVRFPKSIAG
+3823 HVIRFPKSIAG

-3850 RVTRGEALSALGGQ
+3850 RVTRGEALSALGSQ

-3883 IPTAIQPLTD
+3883 IPTGLQPLTD
-3893 LITNMDA
+3893 LLTNMDA

-3905 YRTDKFNRQI
+3905 YRTDKYNRQI

-3936 NAATGGNEY
+3936 NAATGGSEY
-3945 KSGTVDIN
+3945 KSGAVDIN

-3968 GVLARKTAEFISP
+3968 GVLARKFAEFISP

-4003 VEPKSWYDDYAEY
+4003 VEPKSWYNDYAEY

-4037 TEGELEDIQKHNV
+4037 TEDELEDIQKHNV
-4050 IVKAQDKYINKL
+4050 IIKSQDKYINKL

-4099 SKDNIADEARRVAS
+4099 SKDNIAEQARRVAT

-4120 DNLLKIR
+4120 ENLLKIR
-4127 TEYANEN
+4127 TEYAKEN